1 MKLYE
6 FPTKDLQ
13 TALKVIQAV
22 QANRQERENN
32 KPKLRATPFKTVV
45 ADKIR
50 SAMKAQGLSFGKL
63 AKKCGI
69 TKSVAYNMVWNLESG
84 KTVSPAAL
92 ERITNV
98 LFREPKKSP
107 KPKKA
112 DKPSVTAKFAELN
125 DRLTSFGEML
135 TGGPSELTQ
144 MSDSIRKTLE
154 ECEYDLIAAMEILS
168 ATYRPAEVWAVI
180 VTEKLLKRE
189 KVQPMIISALRQAR
203 GHITEAAK
211 KIGMHRPVMVN
222 LITEWKLTGYCTPGG
237 IDRGAK

>member
-22 QANRQERENN
+22 QANRQEHAYNEP
-32 KPKLRATPFKTVV
+32 KPRAAPFKAVV
-45 ADKIR
+45 ANKIR
-50 SAMKAQGLSFGKL
+50 AAMKSQGLSFGTL
-63 AKKCGI
+63 AKKCSI
-69 TKSVAYNMVWNLESG
+69 SKSAAYNMVWNLENG
-84 KTVSPAAL
+84 LTVRPKTL

-98 LFREPKKSP
+98 LFQEPKK
-107 KPKKA
+107 A
-112 DKPSVTAKFAELN
+112 VKPSATAKLKEPN
-125 DRLTSFGEML
+125 KITSFGEML
-135 TGGPSELTQ
+135 TGGPPELFQ
-144 MSDSIRKTLE
+144 MSDTVRKTLE

-180 VTEKLLKRE
+180 VTEKLLERE
-189 KVQPMIISALRQAR
+189 KVQPMIVSALRQTR